1 MSTFEKQKSE
11 FVLLAKE
18 VGKKLTVMADH
29 IHLINSA
36 SEWLHCKTKVLE
48 EIGSYYCE
56 EERVTDVLVAS
67 HEVI

>member
-1 MSTFEKQKSE
+1 
-11 FVLLAKE
+11 
-18 VGKKLTVMADH
+18 MADH

-56 EERVTDVLVAS
+56 EERVFDVLVAS
-67 HEVI
+67 YEVI